1 MYWFPVC
8 LGVSF
13 LSMKSYYLSKKKNI
27 ICIGWVQVTFSN
39 GTSLNIFLLDVYFDK
54 SFIKYIVSL
63 YFQCL
68 RNINMFRD
76 Q

>member
-39 GTSLNIFLLDVYFDK
+39 GTSLNIFLLDVYFD
-54 SFIKYIVSL
+54 
-63 YFQCL
+63 
-68 RNINMFRD
+68 
-76 Q
+76 

>member
-1 MYWFPVC
+1 MGCVLRSSNKLITLYIYI
-8 LGVSF
+8 
-13 LSMKSYYLSKKKNI
+13 YYI

>member
-27 ICIGWVQVTFSN
+27 ICIGWVQVKFSN
-39 GTSLNIFLLDVYFDK
+39 GTSLNIFLLDVYFD
-54 SFIKYIVSL
+54 
-63 YFQCL
+63 
-68 RNINMFRD
+68 
-76 Q
+76 

>member
-1 MYWFPVC
+1 MGCVLRSSNKLITLYIYIYLLYYMYWFPVC

-39 GTSLNIFLLDVYFDK
+39 GTSLNIFLLDVYFD
-54 SFIKYIVSL
+54 
-63 YFQCL
+63 
-68 RNINMFRD
+68 
-76 Q
+76 